1 MSSSQPIASPVDG
14 LTRMRAAVDTNEK
27 IGMLQFLDVD
37 FTEVELGRAVLVG
50 KPGVHLYNPVGTVH
64 GGYAATLLDSACGY
78 ASFTT
83 LLPGETQSTLEIK
96 VAYLRA
102 MTDATGAVRA
112 EGKVVD
118 RQGRT
123 CFTEATLVDE
133 NGRLYATA
141 TSALLIFKP

>member
-1 MSSSQPIASPVDG
+1 MNATQEIASPVDG
-14 LTRMRAAVDTNEK
+14 LTRMRSAVETNEK

-37 FTEVELGRAVLVG
+37 FTEVDAGRAVLVG
-50 KPGVHLYNPVGTVH
+50 RPGAHLYNPVGTVH
-64 GGYAATLLDSACGY
+64 GAYAATLLDSACGY

-96 VAYLRA
+96 VSYLRA
-102 MTDATGAVRA
+102 MTEATGAVRA
-112 EGKVVD
+112 EGRVVD